1 MKEIIILR
9 GLPFSG
15 KTTWA
20 EKFKERK
27 KDVVSINP
35 GEIADADADLPKAAR
50 WAVVL
55 NSLEKA
61 VGQYET
67 ILIDDVNILPS
78 SIQSLLDFFSYYALI
93 HRELFT
99 VVIKDFHTPYL
110 LCVKR
115 AQDSEVNERTLRRM
129 RFLHNYCLRRKI
141 IYNDEENS

>member
-1 MKEIIILR
+1 MKKIIILR

-27 KDVVSINP
+27 KDAASIDF
-35 GEIADADADLPKAAR
+35 GEIAEANADLPKAAR
-50 WAVVL
+50 WAVVR
-55 NSLEKA
+55 NNLEDVVSK
-61 VGQYET
+61 YDT
-67 ILIDDVNILPS
+67 ILINDVNILPS

-93 HRELFT
+93 HRELFA
-99 VVIKDFHTPYL
+99 VEIKEFHTPYL

-115 AQDSEVNERTLRRM
+115 AQDAGADEKALRRM

>member
-27 KDVVSINP
+27 KDVASINL
-35 GEIADADADLPKAAR
+35 GEIAGANADLPKAAR
-50 WAVVL
+50 WAVVR
-55 NSLEKA
+55 NNLED
-61 VGQYET
+61 VVNRYET
-67 ILIDDVNILPS
+67 ILINDVNILPS
-78 SIQSLLDFFSYYALI
+78 NIQSLLDFFSYYALI

-99 VVIKDFHTPYL
+99 VEIKDFHTPYL

-115 AQDSEVNERTLRRM
+115 AQDAGIDERALRRM